1 LYKWRQHEA
10 HSLLERCFQEWSRDI
25 QVERHLREY
34 EECQTWITRVQREL
48 SMKDEQLQLVYQQVD
63 SITATLQKEIK
74 TKEDLAAELREAY
87 DKMRHISI
95 PPSPAPSSRGI
106 LTERPVMRSATTSQA
121 ESEASD
127 LEATQTTTTYISR
140 RSRSASGIGRPNTP
154 GRGGV
159 AAEGAARESNSTSWG
174 TARFTRSRD
183 SRPRPP
189 PLATEQNDSGSYG
202 SSPGILVS
210 RFSGTSN
217 LPSTSRVSGAS
228 DSMWQSA
235 TRSRDSSPP
244 LATEQNDSGSYGSS
258 PGILVS
264 RFSGTSNL
272 PSTSRVPG
280 ASASMRQSAGATRSE
295 DSPPTTGMLS
305 WDSAVARMQ
314 DEGLFRG
321 AS

>member
-106 LTERPVMRSATTSQA
+106 LTERPVMRSTTTSRA
-121 ESEASD
+121 ESEASN
-127 LEATQTTTTYISR
+127 LEATQTTTTYTSR

-154 GRGGV
+154 GWGGV

-183 SRPRPP
+183 SSPP
-189 PLATEQNDSGSYG
+189 PATERNDSGSYG
-202 SSPGILVS
+202 SSPGILAS

-217 LPSTSRVSGAS
+217 LPST
-228 DSMWQSA
+228 
-235 TRSRDSSPP
+235 P
-244 LATEQNDSGSYGSS
+244 
-258 PGILVS
+258 
-264 RFSGTSNL
+264 
-272 PSTSRVPG
+272 RVPG

-295 DSPPTTGMLS
+295 DSPPTTGPMS
-305 WDSAVARMQ
+305 WDSVVSRMQ
-314 DEGLFRG
+314 NEGLFRG
-321 AS
+321 GR